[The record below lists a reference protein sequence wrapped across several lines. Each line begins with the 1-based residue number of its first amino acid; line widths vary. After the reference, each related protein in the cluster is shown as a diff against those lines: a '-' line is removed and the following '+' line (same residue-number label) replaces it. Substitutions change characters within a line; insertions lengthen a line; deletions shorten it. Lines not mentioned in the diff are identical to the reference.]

1 MISVLVEGVV
11 VPNIGLRGWYNTR
24 CAEVMASLTQRPLSD
39 HDIEQFEDDPLE
51 FIRLDLS
58 VPSTSAST
66 IGGTSSEA
74 VTRRQAAADVLKAL
88 VAGGLEEETTEVV
101 GSLIQKG
108 LETYSSN
115 PRENWRSKDVAV
127 YLLGAIATR
136 GSTVAVRYYLFLQ
149 RSLVHPY
156 LPSSARSYV
165 HELTDQRRRFFFEQ
179 RIPRPPGPRGDR
191 APDPAG

>member
-1 MISVLVEGVV
+1 MIT
-11 VPNIGLRGWYNTR
+11 PF
-24 CAEVMASLTQRPLSD
+24 RPD

-58 VPSTSAST
+58 IPSTSAGT

-136 GSTVAVRYYLFLQ
+136 GSTVAVRPLLTPAISLFILTFNSQQGVTSTNSRINVVDFFSNNVFQDLQ
-149 RSLVHPY
+149 ASEGTVHPI
-156 LPSSARSYV
+156 LQVDAI
-165 HELTDQRRRFFFEQ
+165 RFLNTFRNQ
-179 RIPRPPGPRGDR
+179 VRLSRCR
-191 APDPAG
+191 

>member
-1 MISVLVEGVV
+1 MGDFANIMIPFRV
-11 VPNIGLRGWYNTR
+11 
-24 CAEVMASLTQRPLSD
+24 D
-39 HDIEQFEDDPLE
+39 HDIEQLEDDPLE

-88 VAGGLEEETTEVV
+88 VASGLEEETTEVV

-136 GSTVAVRYYLFLQ
+136 GSTVAVRYS
-149 RSLVHPY
+149 SLP
-156 LPSSARSYV
+156 
-165 HELTDQRRRFFFEQ
+165 
-179 RIPRPPGPRGDR
+179 
-191 APDPAG
+191 

>member
-1 MISVLVEGVV
+1 MLVEGVV
-11 VPNIGLRGWYNTR
+11 VPNIGLRGQCHVYCAVESLLTR
-24 CAEVMASLTQRPLSD
+24 QPTPAD

-58 VPSTSAST
+58 VPSTSAGT
-66 IGGTSSEA
+66 IGGTNSEA

-115 PRENWRSKDVAV
+115 PRDNWRSKDVAV

-136 GSTVAVRYYLFLQ
+136 GSTVAVRSLLLQ
-149 RSLVHPY
+149 RPFVHPY
-156 LPSSARSYV
+156 LQFSARSHV
-165 HELTDQRRRFFFEQ
+165 HELADQRRRIFFE
-179 RIPRPPGPRGDR
+179 
-191 APDPAG
+191 

>member
-1 MISVLVEGVV
+1 MI
-11 VPNIGLRGWYNTR
+11 THF
-24 CAEVMASLTQRPLSD
+24 RPD

-58 VPSTSAST
+58 IPSTSAAT

-74 VTRRQAAADVLKAL
+74 VTRRQAAADVLRAL
-88 VAGGLEEETTEVV
+88 VVGGLEEETTEVV

-136 GSTVAVRYYLFLQ
+136 GSTVAVRLLPILPTISLFILTPIFSKESLPRTRGSTLSISFRTTCSKTSRPLRGPYT
-149 RSLVHPY
+149 RSCK
-156 LPSSARSYV
+156 SMQSG
-165 HELTDQRRRFFFEQ
+165 F
-179 RIPRPPGPRGDR
+179 
-191 APDPAG
+191 